1 LENILGD
8 LRMPQIKPT
17 RSELIKLR
25 RKIKLSKAGYG
36 ILKKK
41 RDGLIFNLFDFVK
54 DAKEAQE
61 TLEESYDV
69 AKKYLG
75 MTITFEGNLAVSSC
89 ALIKKGNPKFQLDS
103 KNIMGVKVPQ
113 VSNVSFRTGISERG
127 YSILSTSSKIDET
140 VEEYE
145 KVLKYIIK
153 AAEAES
159 TLKKLLNEIE
169 ITKRR
174 VNALESKIIPR
185 LESQKKFIDFRLEEL
200 ERENKYRLKMIKDK
214 KSNKVS

>member
-1 LENILGD
+1 
-8 LRMPQIKPT
+8 MSKIKPT

-25 RKIKLSKAGYG
+25 KKIKLSKTGYV

-41 RDGLIFNLFDFVK
+41 RDGLIFNLFNFVK

-61 TLEESYDV
+61 TLEESYEV

-75 MTITFEGNLAVSSC
+75 MTIAFEGNLAVSSC
-89 ALIKKGNPKFQLDS
+89 ALIKKGNPEFQLDS

-113 VSNVSFRTGISERG
+113 ISNVSFKTGISERG

-140 VEEYE
+140 IEEYE

-153 AAEAES
+153 AVEAES
-159 TLKKLLNEIE
+159 TLKKLLKDIE

-174 VNALESKIIPR
+174 VNALESKIIPK
-185 LESQKKFIDFRLEEL
+185 LESEKKFIDFRLEEL

>member
-1 LENILGD
+1 
-8 LRMPQIKPT
+8 MPKIKPT

-25 RKIKLSKAGYG
+25 KKIKLSKTGYV

-41 RDGLIFNLFDFVK
+41 RDGLIFNLFGFVK

-61 TLEESYDV
+61 TLEESYEV

-75 MTITFEGNLAVSSC
+75 MTIAFEGNLAVSSC
-89 ALIKKGNPKFQLDS
+89 ALIKKGNPEFQLDS

-113 VSNVSFRTGISERG
+113 ISNVSFKTGISERG

-140 VEEYE
+140 IEEYE

-153 AAEAES
+153 AVEAES
-159 TLKKLLNEIE
+159 TLKKLLKDIE

-174 VNALESKIIPR
+174 VNALESKIIPK
-185 LESQKKFIDFRLEEL
+185 LESEKKFIDFRLEEL

-214 KSNKVS
+214 KSNKFS

>member
-1 LENILGD
+1 
-8 LRMPQIKPT
+8 MPQLKPT

>member
-1 LENILGD
+1 
-8 LRMPQIKPT
+8 MPQIKPT

>member
-1 LENILGD
+1 
-8 LRMPQIKPT
+8 MPKIKPT

-25 RKIKLSKAGYG
+25 KKIKLSKTGYV

-41 RDGLIFNLFDFVK
+41 RDGLIFNLFGFVK

-61 TLEESYDV
+61 TLEESYEV

-75 MTITFEGNLAVSSC
+75 MTIAFEGNLAVSSC
-89 ALIKKGNPKFQLDS
+89 ALIKKGNPEFQLDS
-103 KNIMGVKVPQ
+103 KNIMGVKAPQ
-113 VSNVSFRTGISERG
+113 ISNVSFKTGISERG

-140 VEEYE
+140 IEEYE

-153 AAEAES
+153 AVEAES
-159 TLKKLLNEIE
+159 TLKKLLKDIE

-174 VNALESKIIPR
+174 VNALESKIIPK
-185 LESQKKFIDFRLEEL
+185 LESEKKFIDFRLEEL

>member
-1 LENILGD
+1 
-8 LRMPQIKPT
+8 MSKIKPT

-25 RKIKLSKAGYG
+25 KKIKLSKTGYV

-41 RDGLIFNLFDFVK
+41 RDGLIFNLFNFVK

-61 TLEESYDV
+61 TLKESYEV

-75 MTITFEGNLAVSSC
+75 MTIAFEGNLAVSSC
-89 ALIKKGNPKFQLDS
+89 ALIKKGNPEFQLDS

-113 VSNVSFRTGISERG
+113 ISNVSFKTGISERG

-140 VEEYE
+140 IEEYE

-153 AAEAES
+153 AVEAES
-159 TLKKLLNEIE
+159 TLKKLLKDIE

-174 VNALESKIIPR
+174 VNALESKIIPK
-185 LESQKKFIDFRLEEL
+185 LESEKKFIDFRLEEL

>member
-1 LENILGD
+1 
-8 LRMPQIKPT
+8 MPKIKPT

-25 RKIKLSKAGYG
+25 KKIKLSKTGYV

-41 RDGLIFNLFDFVK
+41 RDGLIFNLFGFVK

-61 TLEESYDV
+61 TLEESYEV

-75 MTITFEGNLAVSSC
+75 MTIAFEGNLAVSSC
-89 ALIKKGNPKFQLDS
+89 ALIKKGNPEFQLDS

-113 VSNVSFRTGISERG
+113 ISNVSFKTGISERG

-140 VEEYE
+140 IEEYE

-153 AAEAES
+153 AVEAES
-159 TLKKLLNEIE
+159 TLKKLLKDIE

-174 VNALESKIIPR
+174 VNALESKIIPK
-185 LESQKKFIDFRLEEL
+185 LESEKKFIDFRLEEL

-214 KSNKVS
+214 KSNKVSWLAKF

>member
-1 LENILGD
+1 
-8 LRMPQIKPT
+8 MPKIKPT

-25 RKIKLSKAGYG
+25 KKIKLSKTGYV

-41 RDGLIFNLFDFVK
+41 RDGLIFNLFGFVK

-61 TLEESYDV
+61 TLEESYEV

-75 MTITFEGNLAVSSC
+75 MTIAFEGNLAVSSC
-89 ALIKKGNPKFQLDS
+89 ALIKKGNPEFQLDS

-113 VSNVSFRTGISERG
+113 ISNVSFKTGISERG

-140 VEEYE
+140 IEEYE

-153 AAEAES
+153 AVEAES
-159 TLKKLLNEIE
+159 TLKKLLKDIE

-174 VNALESKIIPR
+174 VNALESKIIPK
-185 LESQKKFIDFRLEEL
+185 LESEKKFIDFRLEEL

>member
-1 LENILGD
+1 
-8 LRMPQIKPT
+8 MPQIKPT
-17 RSELIKLR
+17 RSELIKLQ
-25 RKIKLSKAGYG
+25 RKIKLSKTGYN

-41 RDGLIFNLFDFVK
+41 RDGLVMNLFGMVK

-61 TLEESYDV
+61 TLEESYEI

-75 MTITFEGNLAVSSC
+75 MTIAFEGEIAVASC
-89 ALIKKGNPKFQLDS
+89 ALIKKGAPKFYLDS
-103 KNIMGVKVPQ
+103 KNILGVQVPKI
-113 VSNVSFRTGISERG
+113 SDLSFKKGINERG

-145 KVLKYIIK
+145 KVLEYVAK
-153 AAEAES
+153 AVEAES
-159 TLKKLLNEIE
+159 TLKKVLNEIE
-169 ITKRR
+169 VTKRR

-200 ERENKYRLKMIKDK
+200 ERENKFRLKMIKDK
-214 KSNKVS
+214 KSKKSSG

>member
-1 LENILGD
+1 
-8 LRMPQIKPT
+8 MPQIKPT

-113 VSNVSFRTGISERG
+113 ISNVSFKTGISERG

-140 VEEYE
+140 IEEYE

-153 AAEAES
+153 AVEAES
-159 TLKKLLNEIE
+159 TLKKLLKDIE

-174 VNALESKIIPR
+174 VNALESKIIPK
-185 LESQKKFIDFRLEEL
+185 LESEKKFIDFRLEEL